1 MGKVASQ
8 APSGHKLITY
18 RATFLFQFAS
28 TAVLAPSGH
37 RLIAYRATFLFQFAN
52 TAALAPSGHRL
63 ITYRATFLFQLA
75 NTALALTQK
84 VALRCHGPRKH
95 MVQLSYG
102 ATFLMCTYPESCV
115 QGDPRKHMVQLSYYE
130 GCKKKLFPELD
141 WRIEIYVVTLFC
153 ERSVIPIFILLF
165 RH

>member
-8 APSGHKLITY
+8 APSGHKLIT
-18 RATFLFQFAS
+18 
-28 TAVLAPSGH
+28 
-37 RLIAYRATFLFQFAN
+37 YRATFLFQFAN

-75 NTALALTQK
+75 NTAALALTQK

-153 ERSVIPIFILLF
+153 ERSVLTCISENPVPYKNM
-165 RH
+165 

>member
-18 RATFLFQFAS
+18 RATFLFQ
-28 TAVLAPSGH
+28 L
-37 RLIAYRATFLFQFAN
+37 AN
-52 TAALAPSGHRL
+52 TA
-63 ITYRATFLFQLA
+63 
-75 NTALALTQK
+75 ALALTQK

-141 WRIEIYVVTLFC
+141 WRIEIYIVTFSC
-153 ERSVIPIFILLF
+153 ERPVFENRSRALNLEFATQKVLGLF
-165 RH
+165 GSTLYGL

>member
-1 MGKVASQ
+1 MGKVAFQ
-8 APSGHKLITY
+8 AARGHKLITH
-18 RATFLFQFAS
+18 RSNILFL
-28 TAVLAPSGH
+28 
-37 RLIAYRATFLFQFAN
+37 FAN

-75 NTALALTQK
+75 NTAALALTQK
-84 VALRCHGPRKH
+84 VALRCHRLRKH

-153 ERSVIPIFILLF
+153 ERSVYPK
-165 RH
+165 RRD